1 MPTVVYCKAV
11 FAVLIFS
18 SQRRP
23 SEITFPLNSLISLIS
38 LLVWVQSSPEASRP
52 LLYTS
57 LLILNVFWVQIAPNS
72 KLHVLGS
79 PTIHP
84 PSETNIG
91 RMVLLIFGRLKDR
104 YLFVLYLG
112 EYLSIT
118 AKPNLPGYEDK
129 QELTCSQSQQVDAPL
144 LRGSLQ

>member
-23 SEITFPLNSLISLIS
+23 SEITFSLNSLISLIS
-38 LLVWVQSSPEASRP
+38 LLVWVQSSPKASHP
-52 LLYTS
+52 LLYTI
-57 LLILNVFWVQIAPNS
+57 LLILNMSWVQIAPNS
-72 KLHVLGS
+72 TLHVLGS

-84 PSETNIG
+84 PSVTNIG
-91 RMVLLIFGRLKDR
+91 RMVLLIFRRFKDR
-104 YLFVLYLG
+104 YFFVLYLR

-118 AKPNLPGYEDK
+118 AKPNLSGYEDK

-144 LRGSLQ
+144 LQGSLQ